1 MTSFSTIIFQV
12 DLDTDTQE
20 FVFNWLKNNLMI
32 SGLKLSSSDDPEFN
46 ALEEKL
52 VQVESE
58 KDNLILEVKND
69 IKRIRM
75 QIWIEIWY
83 GRGSP
88 LWEAILTHIFN
99 TQIDFTGGRAP
110 NSKKQKLEFN
120 CDEGFNKIWFFQ
132 VGVLHE
138 QTERQCHRIADL
150 EKMLAAKKDM
160 LRHTEQVNATENAIL
175 V

>member
-1 MTSFSTIIFQV
+1 MLVKCFNDRKRFKRYASIPVTSFSTIIFQV

-75 QIWIEIWY
+75 QI
-83 GRGSP
+83 
-88 LWEAILTHIFN
+88 
-99 TQIDFTGGRAP
+99 
-110 NSKKQKLEFN
+110 
-120 CDEGFNKIWFFQ
+120 
-132 VGVLHE
+132 
-138 QTERQCHRIADL
+138 
-150 EKMLAAKKDM
+150 
-160 LRHTEQVNATENAIL
+160 
-175 V
+175 

>member
-1 MTSFSTIIFQV
+1 MLVKCFNDRKRFKRYASITVTSFSTIIFQV

-75 QIWIEIWY
+75 QI
-83 GRGSP
+83 
-88 LWEAILTHIFN
+88 
-99 TQIDFTGGRAP
+99 
-110 NSKKQKLEFN
+110 
-120 CDEGFNKIWFFQ
+120 
-132 VGVLHE
+132 
-138 QTERQCHRIADL
+138 
-150 EKMLAAKKDM
+150 
-160 LRHTEQVNATENAIL
+160 
-175 V
+175 